1 MDIII
6 EALKPGD
13 WAEVSAIYLAGIRT
27 GIATFQS
34 DVPDWEDWDRS
45 HCACCR
51 LVARSGDAILGWA
64 AITPVS
70 SRCVYAGVAN
80 ISVYVAKGYR
90 GWGIGAML
98 LNELVLQS
106 EQNGFWTLQSR
117 IIKEN
122 TASREL
128 HKKCGFR
135 EIGVEERLGRMPGGS
150 WHDVVLM
157 ERRSKTVGV

>member
-1 MDIII
+1 MDIAI
-6 EALKPGD
+6 ENMKPSD
-13 WAEVSAIYLAGIRT
+13 WPEVSAIYLAGIQT

-34 DVPDWEDWDRS
+34 DVPDWEEWDRG

-51 LVARSGDAILGWA
+51 LVARSGDVILGWA
-64 AITPVS
+64 AISPVS
-70 SRCVYAGVAN
+70 NRCVYAGVAS
-80 ISVYVAKGYR
+80 ISVYVHEGYR
-90 GWGIGAML
+90 GRGIGAVL
-98 LNELVLQS
+98 LHELVRQS

-117 IIKEN
+117 IIREN

-135 EIGVEERLGRMPGGS
+135 EIGIEERLGRMTNGT

-157 ERRSKTVGV
+157 ERRSKTVG